1 MRKNSRIG
9 LAVVT
14 LMVMVVAPSPD
25 GQSVSP
31 PTKVITADI
40 VDFKIRIDAGSSRGI
55 MQPEVYCGV
64 TRC

>member
-1 MRKNSRIG
+1 MHRGKQIG
-9 LAVVT
+9 LAMAA
-14 LMVMVVAPSPD
+14 LFVMVVAPSPD